1 MNKTSIYVDNHD
13 IENVFTVCSI
23 NSLGNWEKR
32 SLRVVRVNE
41 SILFILKTTNIEI
54 ELDAFFLNLVLPQ
67 KTRTTQNRTNMRD
80 FSVNVYYVWQKGCLE
95 NYLAKWKCK
104 FMADIE
110 ILIFFKLVGLW
121 KHTQF
126 VNIQAISSYS
136 CRRNENLLNS
146 FCYCM
151 NDVCKTTISFL

>member
-54 ELDAFFLNLVLPQ
+54 ELDAFF
-67 KTRTTQNRTNMRD
+67 
-80 FSVNVYYVWQKGCLE
+80 
-95 NYLAKWKCK
+95 
-104 FMADIE
+104 
-110 ILIFFKLVGLW
+110 
-121 KHTQF
+121 
-126 VNIQAISSYS
+126 
-136 CRRNENLLNS
+136 
-146 FCYCM
+146 
-151 NDVCKTTISFL
+151 